1 MSFLSSLGDFFNGFF
16 GKQADFIENV
26 SEPFYVASERVD
38 EALPSGINTFNQ
50 IMDLQRTL
58 DSTSVESASEV
69 SNSLGSSALDN
80 FLHWLEGYIE
90 SPEAAAERQRDF
102 NEAEADRAM
111 QRARE
116 LRKTAASDYVEG
128 LKAAGLNPVLAAGS
142 GFNLSSNVAPQA
154 TSSAA
159 QGTRAVDFVSALAAL
174 LQGVGGVL
182 SGSGSLVHAMSPT
195 AQLSEVLT
203 EFSKSKNGGW
213 SSTSYTWK

>member
-1 MSFLSSLGDFFNGFF
+1 M
-16 GKQADFIENV
+16 
-26 SEPFYVASERVD
+26 
-38 EALPSGINTFNQ
+38 PSGVNTFNE

-58 DSTSVESASEV
+58 DSTSVEDAKEISGA
-69 SNSLGSSALDN
+69 LGGSSLED

-102 NEAEADRAM
+102 NEAEAEKAM
-111 QRARE
+111 ARARE

-142 GFNLSSNVAPQA
+142 GFNLSSNIAPQA

-203 EFSKSKNGGW
+203 EFAKTKKGGW